1 MGTYNRFFK
10 PKTSICPALRVK
22 VRPEDNLP
30 QFGSICLNLNIFSGF
45 YKIMRKIKVFM
56 PKYFV

>member
-1 MGTYNRFFK
+1 MGTSNRFFK
-10 PKTSICPALRVK
+10 PQDIYLSRVARK

-30 QFGSICLNLNIFSGF
+30 KFGSICLNLYIFSGF
-45 YKIMRKIKVFM
+45 YKIIREIKAFM